1 MNGIGKSMKQW
12 RGKMKFRNCGRIIAI
27 VILMSFLITPVY
39 GEPPTAQPKNSTES
53 GMRLYSE
60 FEVDTLIEDLT
71 VAAEEAIERAA
82 AEAAKAAAL
91 AGIEREAAA
100 LREAQQ
106 WQRQYQD
113 ARSRGVRN
121 AVIAG
126 VICFF
131 SGLVIGAGGVLIIQ
145 GGR

>member
-1 MNGIGKSMKQW
+1 MSGTKRFMSMW
-12 RGKMKFRNCGRIIAI
+12 SVKMKFRKCGRIIAV
-27 VILMSFLITPVY
+27 VILMGFWIPPVY
-39 GEPPTAQPKNSTES
+39 GEPPTAQPKNSTEN
-53 GMRLYSE
+53 GTRQYSE

-71 VAAEEAIERAA
+71 GAAEEAIERAA

-91 AGIEREAAA
+91 AGIEREATA

-106 WQRQYQD
+106 WEREYRD
-113 ARSRGVRN
+113 ARSRGVKN
-121 AVIAG
+121 AVITG

>member
-1 MNGIGKSMKQW
+1 MNGTGKSMKQW
-12 RGKMKFRNCGRIIAI
+12 RDKMKFRNGGRIIAI
-27 VILMSFLITPVY
+27 VILMSFLIPPVY
-39 GEPPTAQPKNSTES
+39 GEPPTAQAKNSTES

-71 VAAEEAIERAA
+71 EAAEEAIEKAA

-91 AGIEREAAA
+91 ASIEREAVA

-113 ARSRGVRN
+113 ARSRGVKN
-121 AVIAG
+121 AVITG